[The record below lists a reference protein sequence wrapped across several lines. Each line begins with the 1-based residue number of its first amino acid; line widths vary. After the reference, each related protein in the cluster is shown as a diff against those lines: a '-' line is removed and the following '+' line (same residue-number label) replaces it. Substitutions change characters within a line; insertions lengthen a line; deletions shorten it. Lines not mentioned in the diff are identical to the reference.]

1 MQESDAATNYGRG
14 TTSGSSEGQ
23 EARPPTLT
31 LTRHEHGRPPSR
43 NPNQARARARVNY
56 REMVGT
62 RDSREPAKT
71 LARRVLAEKA
81 AGSMKTHDA
90 LARATGVD
98 PAAVSRLRAEDG
110 RSQGSRPQQFE
121 ALLRFSDSLP
131 PVAYT
136 HEGPVGGESAKERT
150 SRCSRN
156 YRRRMA
162 ALSAA
167 RKTAEDQAAQAR
179 RCVVCLTDGSDVSVD
194 GCPHVFCEGCI
205 VQWCYYRQQ
214 TTCPTCR
221 APVREIRSLETCEV
235 LHEFIGPRTT
245 SALICEKAFALKQ
258 RALKQ
263 CVEAAES
270 MEAAESG
277 AADARSD
284 IGAVDN
290 SGAASARRD
299 WCCLSSTWRIW
310 SLVCSCSKHCDEGAA
325 CGRCL
330 SGFSLTVLTVLRLSK
345 T

>member
-1 MQESDAATNYGRG
+1 MDACR
-14 TTSGSSEGQ
+14 S
-23 EARPPTLT
+23 
-31 LTRHEHGRPPSR
+31 
-43 NPNQARARARVNY
+43 
-56 REMVGT
+56 
-62 RDSREPAKT
+62 
-71 LARRVLAEKA
+71 A
-81 AGSMKTHDA
+81 AG
-90 LARATGVD
+90 GVGLGQA
-98 PAAVSRLRAEDG
+98 P
-110 RSQGSRPQQFE
+110 PQQFE

-136 HEGPVGGESAKERT
+136 HEGPVGGESYQERK

-167 RKTAEDQAAQAR
+167 RKTAADQAAQAR
-179 RCVVCLTDGSDVSVD
+179 RCVVCLTDGSDVSVE

-221 APVREIRSLETCEV
+221 APVREIRSLETREA

-284 IGAVDN
+284 IGAADN
-290 SGAASARRD
+290 SSAASARRD
-299 WCCLSSTWRIW
+299 VAAATIQYAHHT
-310 SLVCSCSKHCDEGAA
+310 VCSRGEYDIV
-325 CGRCL
+325 
-330 SGFSLTVLTVLRLSK
+330 SGISTR
-345 T
+345 